1 MTTIEAV
8 RLVGPG
14 VDRVDG
20 PLKVTGSAP
29 YPGDFSFANMAYAA
43 LVRATVAAGRIRRI
57 EAAAAEAAPGVLAV
71 ITHRNAPRLG
81 RGPDTPSWRQPP
93 PPLQDDRILHY
104 GQYIGVVVA
113 ETAEQ
118 ATAAAHLIETDY
130 EPAEPLL
137 DLDDPRA
144 EVLTN
149 PWGLDAHRGD
159 VAAGL
164 ASADVTVDATYTTP
178 DETNN
183 PMGLFATVA
192 FWDGD
197 SLTVHDSTQSP
208 GGVRATLAAAFGV
221 PESGV
226 RVLAPFVGGAFG
238 AGLRVW
244 PHVVLTAL
252 AARTVRRPV
261 KLMLTRPQMFT
272 GIGHRTRT
280 VQHVRLGADRSG
292 QLTALGHEAKASIAV
307 EDETYEPVA
316 ADSATA
322 YACPNV
328 DTRDL
333 QARLNIPD
341 PTFMRA
347 PGEAQGNFALE
358 SAVDELAYAIGMD
371 PLELR
376 LRNYAEDNPQLGL
389 PWSSKALRACY
400 EQGAE
405 RFGWWAR
412 DPRPGSMRDG
422 DWLVGYGMA
431 GVSFFWL
438 QMPCQARASIRR
450 DGTAF
455 VRSAATDIGTG
466 TYTVMTQLSAELLGL
481 RLDQARFSLGD
492 TDMPMAPSA
501 GGSGLTA
508 ALGNAVQAACRKV
521 IQAFLDTVADDP
533 GSPLRG
539 CRLDDV
545 TVTDGRIHHID
556 EPARGE
562 AYTDILARHGLD
574 ELTADGDSA
583 PLKARKAGMA
593 PAGAF
598 AARFVEVRV
607 DPDLGLVRV
616 ARVVSAID
624 GGRILNEKTAAS
636 QIIGGTVGGIGMA
649 LLEETVTDPATGRIA
664 NATLGDYLVPVNADV
679 PDLEVIFVGE
689 PDRFNPIGVKGVG
702 EVGLV
707 GIAAA
712 IANAVFHA
720 TGRRIRSLPI
730 TLDRL
735 L

>member
-1 MTTIEAV
+1 LTTIEAV
-8 RLVGPG
+8 PLVGPG
-14 VDRVDG
+14 IDRVDG
-20 PLKVTGSAP
+20 PQKVTGSAP
-29 YPGDFSFANMAYAA
+29 YPADFSFADMAYAV

-57 EAAAAEAAPGVLAV
+57 EVTAAEAAPGVLAV
-71 ITHRNAPRLG
+71 ITHRNAPHLG
-81 RGPDTPSWRQPP
+81 RGPDTPHWRQPP
-93 PPLQDDRILHY
+93 PPLQDGRILHY
-104 GQYIGVVVA
+104 GQYIGIVVA

-118 ATAAAHLIETDY
+118 AAAAARLIETDY

-164 ASADVTVDATYTTP
+164 ASADVTIDATCTTP
-178 DETNN
+178 DLTNN
-183 PMGLFATVA
+183 PLGLFATVA
-192 FWDGD
+192 AWDGD

-208 GGVRATLAAAFGV
+208 YSVRATLAAAFGV
-221 PESGV
+221 PESGI
-226 RVLAPFVGGAFG
+226 RVLAPFVGGGFG

-244 PHVVLTAL
+244 PHVVLTVL
-252 AARTVRRPV
+252 AARTAGRPV
-261 KLMLTRPQMFT
+261 KLVLTRPQMFT

-280 VQHVRLGADRSG
+280 AQRIRLGADPSG
-292 QLTALGHEAKASIAV
+292 HLTALSHEARNSIAV
-307 EDETYEPVA
+307 EDENREPVA

-328 DTRDL
+328 DARDT
-333 QARLNIPD
+333 QARLNIPV
-341 PTFMRA
+341 PTSMRG
-347 PGEAQGNFALE
+347 PGQAQGNFALE
-358 SAVDELAYAIGMD
+358 SALDELAHAIGMD
-371 PLELR
+371 PVELR

-400 EQGAE
+400 EKGAE
-405 RFGWWAR
+405 RFGWRAR

-431 GVSFFWL
+431 GVSFFW
-438 QMPCQARASIRR
+438 QQPPCQARASIRR

-466 TYTVMTQLSAELLGL
+466 TCTVMTQLSAELLGL
-481 RLDQARFSLGD
+481 RLDQVRFGLGD
-492 TDMPMAPSA
+492 TDMPMAPFQ

-508 ALGNAVQAACRKV
+508 ALGNAVLAASRQV
-521 IQAFLDTVADDP
+521 IQAF
-533 GSPLRG
+533 
-539 CRLDDV
+539 
-545 TVTDGRIHHID
+545 
-556 EPARGE
+556 
-562 AYTDILARHGLD
+562 
-574 ELTADGDSA
+574 
-583 PLKARKAGMA
+583 
-593 PAGAF
+593 
-598 AARFVEVRV
+598 AAQFVEVRV

-624 GGRILNEKTAAS
+624 GGRILNEKTATS
-636 QIIGGTVGGIGMA
+636 QIIGGVVGGIGMA
-649 LLEETVTDPATGRIA
+649 LLEETITAPATGRIA
-664 NATLGDYLVPVNADV
+664 NASLGEYHVPVNADI
-679 PDLEVIFVGE
+679 PELEVIFVGE

-707 GIAAA
+707 GMAAA

-730 TLDRL
+730 TIDRL

>member
-1 MTTIEAV
+1 
-8 RLVGPG
+8 
-14 VDRVDG
+14 
-20 PLKVTGSAP
+20 
-29 YPGDFSFANMAYAA
+29 
-43 LVRATVAAGRIRRI
+43 
-57 EAAAAEAAPGVLAV
+57 
-71 ITHRNAPRLG
+71 
-81 RGPDTPSWRQPP
+81 
-93 PPLQDDRILHY
+93 
-104 GQYIGVVVA
+104 VVA

-118 ATAAAHLIETDY
+118 AAAAARLIEADY
-130 EPAEPLL
+130 ELAEPLL

-144 EVLTN
+144 EVLAN
-149 PWGLDAHRGD
+149 PWGRDAHRGD

-192 FWDGD
+192 AWDGD
-197 SLTVHDSTQSP
+197 SLTVHDSTQWPYS
-208 GGVRATLAAAFGV
+208 VRATLAAAFGV

-226 RVLAPFVGGAFG
+226 RVLTPFVGGGFG

-252 AARTVRRPV
+252 AARTAGRPV
-261 KLMLTRPQMFT
+261 KLVLTRPQMFT

-292 QLTALGHEAKASIAV
+292 HLTALSHEAKNSIAV
-307 EDETYEPVA
+307 EDENYEPVA
-316 ADSATA
+316 ADSAFA

-341 PTFMRA
+341 PTSMRA
-347 PGEAQGNFALE
+347 PAQAQGNFALE
-358 SAVDELAYAIGMD
+358 SALDELAHAIGMD
-371 PLELR
+371 PVELR
-376 LRNYAEDNPQLGL
+376 LRNYAEDNPQLRL

-412 DPRPGSMRDG
+412 DPRPGSMRDSEG
-422 DWLVGYGMA
+422 WRVGYGMA
-431 GVSFFWL
+431 GVSFFWF
-438 QMPCQARASIRR
+438 QPPCQARASIRR

-466 TYTVMTQLSAELLGL
+466 TYTVMTQLSAGLLGL
-481 RLDQARFSLGD
+481 GLDQVRLGLGD
-492 TDMPMAPSA
+492 TDMPMAPME

-508 ALGNAVQAACRKV
+508 ALGSAVQAACRRI
-521 IQAFLDTVADDP
+521 IQAFLDTVADDH

-539 CRLDDV
+539 CRLEAV
-545 TVTDGRIHHID
+545 RAAGGRIHHIS

-583 PLKARKAGMA
+583 PPKPEDVGMA

-598 AARFVEVRV
+598 GAQFVKVRV
-607 DPDLGLVRV
+607 DPDLGQVRV

-624 GGRILNEKTAAS
+624 GGRILNEKTATS
-636 QIIGGTVGGIGMA
+636 QVIGGAVGGIGMA
-649 LLEETVTDPATGRIA
+649 LLEETLTDPHTGRIA
-664 NATLGDYLVPVNADV
+664 NATLADYLVPVNADV

-702 EVGLV
+702 EIGLA
-707 GIAAA
+707 GMAAA

-730 TLDRL
+730 TIDRL

>member
-1 MTTIEAV
+1 MTIEAI
-8 RLVGPG
+8 RLIGPG

-29 YPGDFSFANMAYAA
+29 YSSDFGYPDMAHAV
-43 LVRATVAAGRIRRI
+43 LVRATVAAGRIRGI
-57 EAAAAEAAPGVLAV
+57 EATAAESAPGVLAV

-81 RGPDTPSWRQPP
+81 RGPDTPYWRQPP
-93 PPLQDDRILHY
+93 PPLQDDRIVHY
-104 GQYIGVVVA
+104 GQYVGVVVA
-113 ETAEQ
+113 ETAQQ
-118 ATAAAHLIETDY
+118 ANAAARLIEFDY
-130 EPAEPLL
+130 ESAEPLL
-137 DLDDPRA
+137 DLNDPRA
-144 EVLTN
+144 EVLAN
-149 PWGLDAHRGD
+149 PWGMDAHRGD

-164 ASADVTVDATYTTP
+164 ASAAAAVDATYITP

-197 SLTVHDSTQSP
+197 SLTVHDSTQWPYS
-208 GGVRATLAAAFGV
+208 VRATVAATFGV

-226 RVLAPFVGGAFG
+226 RVLAPFVGGGFG

-244 PHVVLTAL
+244 PHVVLTVL
-252 AARTVRRPV
+252 AARTTGRPV
-261 KLMLTRPQMFT
+261 KLVLTRPEMFT
-272 GIGHRTRT
+272 GVGHRTRT
-280 VQHVRLGADRSG
+280 VQHIRLGADRSG
-292 QLTALGHEAKASIAV
+292 QLTALEHEAKSSIAV
-307 EDETYEPVA
+307 EDDNYEPVA

-333 QARLNIPD
+333 QARLNIPP
-341 PTFMRA
+341 PTSMRA

-358 SAVDELAYAIGMD
+358 SALDELAYAVGVD

-376 LRNYAEDNPQLGL
+376 LRNYAEDEQQLGL
-389 PWSSKALRACY
+389 PWSSKALRACF

-405 RFGWWAR
+405 RFGWSAR
-412 DPRPGSMRDG
+412 NPRPGVMRDG
-422 DWLVGYGMA
+422 NWLVGYGIA
-431 GVSFFWL
+431 GVSFFWF
-438 QMPCQARASIRR
+438 QPPCQARASVRR

-481 RLDQARFSLGD
+481 RLEQVEFRLGD
-492 TDMPMAPSA
+492 TDLPMSPME
-501 GGSGLTA
+501 GGSSLTA
-508 ALGNAVQAACRKV
+508 ALGTAVQAACRGV
-521 IQAFLDTVADDP
+521 IQAFLDAAADDS

-539 CRLDDV
+539 CRLEDV
-545 TVTDGRIHHID
+545 TVADGRIHRIN

-562 AYTDILARHGLD
+562 AYSEILARHGLY

-583 PLKARKAGMA
+583 PPKPEDAGMA

-624 GGRILNEKTAAS
+624 GGRILNEKTANS

-649 LLEETVTDPATGRIA
+649 LLEETVTDPTGRIA
-664 NATLGDYLVPVNADV
+664 NANLGDYLVPVNADV
-679 PDLEVIFVGE
+679 PEQEVLFVGE

-730 TLDRL
+730 TVDRL

>member
-8 RLVGPG
+8 RLIGPG

-29 YPGDFSFANMAYAA
+29 YPGDFSFANMAHAV

-57 EAAAAEAAPGVLAV
+57 EVAAAEAAPGVLAV
-71 ITHRNAPRLG
+71 ITHRNAPKLR
-81 RGPDTPSWRQPP
+81 RGPDTPVWRQPA
-93 PPLQDDRILHY
+93 PPLQDNRILHY

-118 ATAAAHLIETDY
+118 ATAAARVIEVDY

-137 DLDDPRA
+137 DLNDPRA
-144 EVLTN
+144 QVLTN

-164 ASADVTVDATYTTP
+164 ASADVTVEATYTTP

-197 SLTVHDSTQSP
+197 SLTVHDSNQWPHSF
-208 GGVRATLAAAFGV
+208 RATLAAAFGV

-226 RVLAPFVGGAFG
+226 RVLAPFVGGGFG

-252 AARTVRRPV
+252 AARTVGRPV
-261 KLMLTRPQMFT
+261 KLVLTRPQMFT

-280 VQHVRLGADRSG
+280 VQHIRLGADRSG
-292 QLTALGHEAKASIAV
+292 HLTALDHEAKASIAV

-358 SAVDELAYAIGMD
+358 SALDELAYAIGMD

-376 LRNYAEDNPQLGL
+376 LRNYAEDHPQLGL

-412 DPRPGSMRDG
+412 DPWPGSMRDG
-422 DWLVGYGMA
+422 SWLVGYGMA
-431 GVSFFWL
+431 GVSFFWI

-481 RLDQARFSLGD
+481 RLDQVRFGLGD
-492 TDMPMAPSA
+492 TDMPMAPPA

-545 TVTDGRIHHID
+545 TVADGRIHRIN

-562 AYTDILARHGLD
+562 AYGDILARHGLG

-583 PLKARKAGMA
+583 PPKAQDVGMA

-607 DPDLGLVRV
+607 DPDLGLVQV

-624 GGRILNEKTAAS
+624 GGRILNEKTANS
-636 QIIGGTVGGIGMA
+636 QIIGATVGGIGMA

-664 NATLGDYLVPVNADV
+664 NANLGDYLVPVNADV
-679 PDLEVIFVGE
+679 PYLEVLFVGE

-707 GIAAA
+707 GMAAA

-730 TLDRL
+730 TIDRL

>member
-8 RLVGPG
+8 RLIGPG

-29 YPGDFSFANMAYAA
+29 YPGDFSFANMAHAV

-57 EAAAAEAAPGVLAV
+57 EVAAAEAAPGVLAV
-71 ITHRNAPRLG
+71 ITHRNAPKLR
-81 RGPDTPSWRQPP
+81 RGPDTPAWRQPP
-93 PPLQDDRILHY
+93 PPLQDNRILHY

-118 ATAAAHLIETDY
+118 ATAAARVIEVDY
-130 EPAEPLL
+130 EPSEPLL

-164 ASADVTVDATYTTP
+164 ASADVTVEATYTTP

-197 SLTVHDSTQSP
+197 SLTVHDSNQWPHSF
-208 GGVRATLAAAFGV
+208 RATLAAAFGV

-226 RVLAPFVGGAFG
+226 RVLAPFVGGGFG

-244 PHVVLTAL
+244 PHVVLAAL
-252 AARTVRRPV
+252 AARTAGRPV
-261 KLMLTRPQMFT
+261 KLVLTRPQMFT

-292 QLTALGHEAKASIAV
+292 HLTALDHEAKSSIAV

-358 SAVDELAYAIGMD
+358 SALDELAYAIGMD

-376 LRNYAEDNPQLGL
+376 LRNYAEDHPQLGL

-422 DWLVGYGMA
+422 SWLVGYGM
-431 GVSFFWL
+431 
-438 QMPCQARASIRR
+438 
-450 DGTAF
+450 
-455 VRSAATDIGTG
+455 RSAATDIGTG

-481 RLDQARFSLGD
+481 RLDQVRFGLGD
-492 TDMPMAPSA
+492 TDMPMAPPA

-508 ALGNAVQAACRKV
+508 ALGAAVQAACRKA

-545 TVTDGRIHHID
+545 TVADGRIHRIN

-562 AYTDILARHGLD
+562 AYGDILARHGLD

-583 PLKARKAGMA
+583 PPKAQDVGMA

-607 DPDLGLVRV
+607 DPDLGLVQV

-624 GGRILNEKTAAS
+624 GGRILNEKTANS
-636 QIIGGTVGGIGMA
+636 QIIGATVGGIGMA

-664 NATLGDYLVPVNADV
+664 NANLGDYLVPVNADV
-679 PDLEVIFVGE
+679 PDLEVLFVGE

-707 GIAAA
+707 GMAAA

-730 TLDRL
+730 TIDRL

>member
-1 MTTIEAV
+1 MTTIEPV

-14 VDRVDG
+14 IDRVDG

-29 YPGDFSFANMAYAA
+29 YPSDFSFPNMAHAV

-57 EAAAAEAAPGVLAV
+57 EVAAAEAAPGVLAV
-71 ITHRNAPRLG
+71 ITHRNAPQLG
-81 RGPDTPSWRQPP
+81 RGPDTPHWRQPP
-93 PPLQDDRILHY
+93 PPLQDGRILHH
-104 GQYIGVVVA
+104 GQYIAIVVA

-118 ATAAAHLIETDY
+118 AAAAARLIKTDY
-130 EPAEPLL
+130 DPAEPLL

-144 EVLTN
+144 EVRTN
-149 PWGLDAHRGD
+149 PWGLDTHRGD
-159 VAAGL
+159 VADGL
-164 ASADVTVDATYTTP
+164 ASADVTIEATYTTP

-183 PMGLFATVA
+183 PLGLFATVA
-192 FWDGD
+192 AWDGD
-197 SLTVHDSTQSP
+197 SLTVHDSTQWPYS
-208 GGVRATLAAAFGV
+208 VRATLAAAFGV
-221 PESGV
+221 PESGI
-226 RVLAPFVGGAFG
+226 RVLAPFVGGGFG

-244 PHVVLTAL
+244 PHVVLTVL
-252 AARTVRRPV
+252 AARTAGRPV
-261 KLMLTRPQMFT
+261 KLVLTRPQMFT

-280 VQHVRLGADRSG
+280 AQHIRLGADRSG
-292 QLTALGHEAKASIAV
+292 YLTALSHEAKNSIAA
-307 EDETYEPVA
+307 EDENREPVA

-333 QARLNIPD
+333 QARLNIPV
-341 PTFMRA
+341 PTSMRG
-347 PGEAQGNFALE
+347 PGQAQGNFALE
-358 SAVDELAYAIGMD
+358 SALDELAHAIGMD
-371 PLELR
+371 PVELR

-389 PWSSKALRACY
+389 PWSSKALRTCY

-422 DWLVGYGMA
+422 NWLVGYGMA
-431 GVSFFWL
+431 GVSFFWE
-438 QMPCQARASIRR
+438 QPPCQARASIRR

-466 TYTVMTQLSAELLGL
+466 TYTVMAQLSAELLGL
-481 RLDQARFSLGD
+481 RLDQVRFGLGD
-492 TDMPMAPSA
+492 TDMPMAPFQ
-501 GGSGLTA
+501 GGSSLTA
-508 ALGNAVQAACRKV
+508 ALGNAVLAASRQL
-521 IQAFLDTVADDP
+521 IQAFLDTVADDH

-545 TVTDGRIHHID
+545 TAADGRIQCIS

-562 AYTDILARHGLD
+562 AYTDILARHDLD
-574 ELTADGDSA
+574 ELTADGSSA
-583 PLKARKAGMA
+583 PPDPQDVGMV

-607 DPDLGLVRV
+607 DPDLGQVRV
-616 ARVVSAID
+616 ARVVSAVD
-624 GGRILNEKTAAS
+624 GGRILNEKTASS

-664 NATLGDYLVPVNADV
+664 NANLGDYLVPVNADV
-679 PDLEVIFVGE
+679 PELEVIFVGE

-707 GIAAA
+707 GMAAA

-730 TLDRL
+730 TLDQL

>member
-1 MTTIEAV
+1 MTTIESA

-14 VDRVDG
+14 IDRVDG

-29 YPGDFSFANMAYAA
+29 YPGDFSFPNMAYAV

-71 ITHRNAPRLG
+71 ITHRNAPHLS
-81 RGPDTPSWRQPP
+81 RGPDTPLWRQPP
-93 PPLQDDRILHY
+93 APLQDGRILHY
-104 GQYIGVVVA
+104 GQYIGIVVA

-118 ATAAAHLIETDY
+118 AAAAARLVKTDY
-130 EPAEPLL
+130 ERAEPLL

-144 EVLTN
+144 EVLSN
-149 PWGLDAHRGD
+149 PRGRDARRGD

-164 ASADVTVDATYTTP
+164 ASADVTIEATYTTP

-192 FWDGD
+192 AWAGD
-197 SLTVHDSTQSP
+197 SLTVHDSTQWPYS
-208 GGVRATLAAAFGV
+208 VRATLAVAFGV
-221 PESGV
+221 PESGI
-226 RVLAPFVGGAFG
+226 RVLAPFVGGGFG

-244 PHVVLTAL
+244 PHVVLAAL
-252 AARTVRRPV
+252 AARTAGRPV
-261 KLMLTRPQMFT
+261 KLVLTRPQMFT

-280 VQHVRLGADRSG
+280 VQHIRLGADRSG
-292 QLTALGHEAKASIAV
+292 QLTALSHEAKTSIAV
-307 EDETYEPVA
+307 EDENDETVA

-322 YACPNV
+322 YACPNL
-328 DTRDL
+328 DTRDTR
-333 QARLNIPD
+333 ARLNIPV
-341 PTFMRA
+341 PTSMRG
-347 PGEAQGNFALE
+347 PGQAQGNFALE
-358 SAVDELAYAIGMD
+358 SALDELAHAIGMD
-371 PLELR
+371 PVELR

-431 GVSFFWL
+431 GVSFFWS
-438 QMPCQARASIRR
+438 QPPCQARASIRR

-481 RLDQARFSLGD
+481 RLDQVRFGLGD
-492 TDMPMAPSA
+492 TDMPRAPME

-508 ALGNAVQAACRKV
+508 ALGNAVLSASRQV
-521 IQAFLDTVADDP
+521 IQAFLDTVADDHH
-533 GSPLRG
+533 SPLRG
-539 CRLDDV
+539 CCLDEV
-545 TVTDGRIHHID
+545 RAAGGRIQHIG

-583 PLKARKAGMA
+583 PPKPQDVGMT
-593 PAGAF
+593 PTGAF

-664 NATLGDYLVPVNADV
+664 NANLGDYLVPVNADV
-679 PDLEVIFVGE
+679 PELEVIFVGE
-689 PDRFNPIGVKGVG
+689 PDRFNPIGVKGIG

-707 GIAAA
+707 GMAAA

-720 TGRRIRSLPI
+720 TGRRVRSLPI